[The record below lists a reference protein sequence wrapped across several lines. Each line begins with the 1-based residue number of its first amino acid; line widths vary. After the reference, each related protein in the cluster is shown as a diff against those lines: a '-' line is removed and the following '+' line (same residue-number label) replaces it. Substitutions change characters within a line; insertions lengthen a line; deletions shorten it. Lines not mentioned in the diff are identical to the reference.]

1 MDDLPAPF
9 IAGSKLDPAGGVGEL
24 RPGQALKASQ
34 QAARQSS
41 SSGLRVAG
49 QELIPQESFPTGSG
63 FGASPGNLATANG
76 SEPLTPVPLL
86 HLATV
91 PHGPAQPSYGGH
103 NGLLLGAQSGTA
115 ASLADAALKQSA
127 RHGVTQLS
135 GMVPVGLPAS
145 QPSSMQV
152 LTPALVPVAGPLP
165 PAPGSVVEEQTRV
178 LEALLDNISRSDSDR
193 FFEAPVREAEA
204 PGYSSIIKRPMSFQ
218 VMRQKVRQ
226 REYRTWHGFV
236 EDFELIA
243 NNAMTYNQKR
253 SRVHK
258 AAITMLRAGKK
269 HLQALELQGRKG
281 ISLLHPRGPQ
291 AAAADEA
298 AERTQL
304 HQHQQQHQPLT
315 QPALLSPLATPSGPA
330 MLSAQ
335 PRLSS
340 GTHQPPSAHPSV
352 SHLALQPHYPAGGS
366 GHLRDAP
373 TSQEPFDNLL
383 PIDRQTE
390 DEAGFSS
397 FSDTDWDAEAA
408 ASTHARPRKLL
419 PQSAAGSVPLAPSE
433 AMAIPSGAEVLAKA
447 PKFRP
452 AVTAQP
458 WETLSGSPALKPNA
472 IRCKELPAA
481 QQSLRN
487 SQNHAGTHFQ
497 FPESLD
503 IIAAAAAAVGWP
515 PALQAFA
522 PMPTDPA
529 NGAAAAAQLS
539 CAAGSSELIKPHAPN
554 APAVHAAN
562 SNHLGTNSEIAD
574 LNTGRPTKGEPD
586 DEDNRQDSG
595 HDVSDS
601 EDPPASEAEAAAAG
615 KDQDLA
621 LDPKAIRLQKPGKV
635 RHLEWQARWLQLRLR
650 ELQWQQHRASQQLA
664 ALEASQQANSEAV
677 TAEDPESAAPGPMV
691 QAQPDSTQSGTQAAN
706 PTQNKSRAVAAPAAP
721 DGSGC
726 APAVDVPGEQPVT
739 LEGMV
744 GPPAHELAPPPAQ
757 SHGHT
762 PAVSQHAPAVLSP
775 APDLATAADGPSV
788 SSAAL
793 LQGSHVASGHASL
806 GRTRQGSVQKW
817 AGRSKSRKHRDPLHS
832 MRALQ
837 SHPFFAARADA
848 AGTASGNWASVQNED
863 AFEEPGDEERLLL
876 PACVHWGLEQLGKHV
891 TASKRLM
898 LQNQAPQGRSTAAPS
913 KAPRKGRGSLGLPP
927 RPRMTAGGA
936 PPSKAHLQ
944 RRPSKLG
951 KRKPEWDASDFV
963 HPAGLSSGAYV
974 ERPQVQDIRTPSVR
988 LIGREQLQERQASIR
1003 TIHSQRRLATGLHRP
1018 GEAPAD
1024 SGSSSEDTSDEIY
1037 AIRHT
1042 KKEEEERAK
1051 YLTWAGG
1058 AQKRNPKVPNPAPTA
1073 KPANIKLYR
1082 GDSGLN
1088 GPVVEPLKHPVQ
1100 PTRPL
1105 SPFLESLHPES
1116 EQPHMQQPADP
1127 QNPHLQQVQSP
1138 SAPKQPTHSQA
1149 THFVAPPTLGVPPSP
1164 PKPAVQISGSVADF
1178 RGPQSTD
1185 QPPALTVANPS
1196 PALADV
1202 VPALAPAAASQ
1213 PLPAVTSDQRSP
1225 RPSPTASPLRGP
1237 STSSQPASRS
1247 SSPGLHPQASSQPFS
1262 QPQASPQSFPQPFWT
1277 TPNATPALQAQGPSS
1292 MDIDDKE
1299 AAGHSGAASHPPADD
1314 PSPPARKEEDGGS
1327 GQLRS
1332 TRSSSQKAAE
1342 AAAAA
1347 GLQLRSRSRTPAQS
1361 SGRAP
1366 TGRSRGRP
1374 PKASLSPSDQAP
1386 QSAGPSVVP
1395 KATVKER
1402 GRRAS
1407 APAGDTARA
1416 PARRGRKGTRNR

>member
-218 VMRQKVRQ
+218 VMRQK
-226 REYRTWHGFV
+226 
-236 EDFELIA
+236 
-243 NNAMTYNQKR
+243 
-253 SRVHK
+253 
-258 AAITMLRAGKK
+258 
-269 HLQALELQGRKG
+269 
-281 ISLLHPRGPQ
+281 
-291 AAAADEA
+291 
-298 AERTQL
+298 
-304 HQHQQQHQPLT
+304 
-315 QPALLSPLATPSGPA
+315 
-330 MLSAQ
+330 
-335 PRLSS
+335 
-340 GTHQPPSAHPSV
+340 
-352 SHLALQPHYPAGGS
+352 
-366 GHLRDAP
+366 
-373 TSQEPFDNLL
+373 
-383 PIDRQTE
+383 
-390 DEAGFSS
+390 
-397 FSDTDWDAEAA
+397 
-408 ASTHARPRKLL
+408 
-419 PQSAAGSVPLAPSE
+419 
-433 AMAIPSGAEVLAKA
+433 
-447 PKFRP
+447 
-452 AVTAQP
+452 
-458 WETLSGSPALKPNA
+458 
-472 IRCKELPAA
+472 
-481 QQSLRN
+481 
-487 SQNHAGTHFQ
+487 
-497 FPESLD
+497 
-503 IIAAAAAAVGWP
+503 
-515 PALQAFA
+515 
-522 PMPTDPA
+522 
-529 NGAAAAAQLS
+529 
-539 CAAGSSELIKPHAPN
+539 
-554 APAVHAAN
+554 
-562 SNHLGTNSEIAD
+562 
-574 LNTGRPTKGEPD
+574 
-586 DEDNRQDSG
+586 
-595 HDVSDS
+595 
-601 EDPPASEAEAAAAG
+601 
-615 KDQDLA
+615 
-621 LDPKAIRLQKPGKV
+621 
-635 RHLEWQARWLQLRLR
+635 
-650 ELQWQQHRASQQLA
+650 
-664 ALEASQQANSEAV
+664 
-677 TAEDPESAAPGPMV
+677 
-691 QAQPDSTQSGTQAAN
+691 
-706 PTQNKSRAVAAPAAP
+706 
-721 DGSGC
+721 
-726 APAVDVPGEQPVT
+726 
-739 LEGMV
+739 
-744 GPPAHELAPPPAQ
+744 
-757 SHGHT
+757 
-762 PAVSQHAPAVLSP
+762 
-775 APDLATAADGPSV
+775 
-788 SSAAL
+788 
-793 LQGSHVASGHASL
+793 
-806 GRTRQGSVQKW
+806 
-817 AGRSKSRKHRDPLHS
+817 
-832 MRALQ
+832 

-1164 PKPAVQISGSVADF
+1164 PKPAVQISGSFDNS
-1178 RGPQSTD
+1178 G
-1185 QPPALTVANPS
+1185 
-1196 PALADV
+1196 
-1202 VPALAPAAASQ
+1202 Q